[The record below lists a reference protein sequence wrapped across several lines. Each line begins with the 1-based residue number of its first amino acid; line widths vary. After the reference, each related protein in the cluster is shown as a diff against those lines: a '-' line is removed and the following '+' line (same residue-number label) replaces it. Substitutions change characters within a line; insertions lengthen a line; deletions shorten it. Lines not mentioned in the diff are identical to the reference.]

1 MNGKDVVKVE
11 DRVPRYT
18 KTDVENAR
26 TKGQL
31 LGWIQGAGIT
41 FALMFVIGIIGWLPG
56 ILLGAGLA
64 FVLYKLLKR

>member
-1 MNGKDVVKVE
+1 MSGKELVPE
-11 DRVPRYT
+11 SDRVPRYT

-31 LGWIQGAGIT
+31 VGWLQGAGVT
-41 FALMFVIGIIGWLPG
+41 FGLMFVIGIIGWLPG

-64 FVLYKLLKR
+64 FILFKLLKR